1 MCLTDGILTFSYC
14 IFYCNMV
21 QYIKDLWKVGTD
33 IMSNR
38 EVAATIFNGFT
49 DEQIDAFIM
58 LFADDNTK
66 ARVETEA
73 ILADPD
79 SERFGS
85 FEEVMEDI
93 FTDESDV

>member
-1 MCLTDGILTFSYC
+1 
-14 IFYCNMV
+14 MV
-21 QYIKDLWKVGTD
+21 QHIKDLWKVGTD

-49 DEQIDAFIM
+49 DEQINAFIM

-66 ARVETEA
+66 ARMETEA

-79 SERFGS
+79 SKRFGS

-93 FTDESDV
+93 FADESDV

>member
-1 MCLTDGILTFSYC
+1 
-14 IFYCNMV
+14 MV
-21 QYIKDLWKVGTD
+21 QYIKGLWKVGTD

-49 DEQIDAFIM
+49 DEQINAFIM

-66 ARVETEA
+66 ARMETEA

-79 SERFGS
+79 SKRFGS
-85 FEEVMEDI
+85 FEEVMGDI
-93 FTDESDV
+93 FADKSDV

>member
-1 MCLTDGILTFSYC
+1 
-14 IFYCNMV
+14 MV

-49 DEQIDAFIM
+49 DEQINAFIM

-66 ARVETEA
+66 ARMETEA

-79 SERFGS
+79 SKRFGS

-93 FTDESDV
+93 FADESDV